1 MSDTLSRRVL
11 VGLLILVL
19 HLPLVSFAYLMYGT
33 LAPGQSI
40 GDLSALAILAL
51 LIFAALPYAVL
62 NWLHIEWN
70 PPHARL
76 GEYDS

>member
-11 VGLLILVL
+11 VGLLIVVL
-19 HLPLVSFAYLMYGT
+19 HLPLVSFAYLMHGS

-40 GDLSALAILAL
+40 ADLSALAILTL
-51 LIFAALPYAVL
+51 LIFTALPYAIL
-62 NWLHIEWN
+62 GWLRIDWN

-76 GEYDS
+76 GEYEG